1 MKKYR
6 GTRMYSKKEWK
17 IKTIFKI
24 ILDIII
30 SPLLLILWLFMIIG
44 DFSEYILDKIDNLFD
59 FITRKLVDLY
69 SYIYRINKRK

>member
-1 MKKYR
+1 
-6 GTRMYSKKEWK
+6 MYSKKEWK

>member
-1 MKKYR
+1 
-6 GTRMYSKKEWK
+6 MYSKKEWK

-30 SPLLLILWLFMIIG
+30 SPLLLLLWLFMIIG

-59 FITRKLVDLY
+59 IITRKLVDLY